1 MNITFKC
8 LICYNI
14 SFIGKLVW
22 FVSRNGWRQSRERL
36 WKGKAESCEQ
46 ECQGRTSVPRWQVW
60 HLIKGD
66 TVKATIAIAILF
78 GHNFVHLQNSSSS
91 EVPRHLLWPGR
102 GHCCCVQLCHPR
114 VPHCRWGSTI
124 LVHRPRHQ
132 TVVKLLRFKVKDKLW
147 IYFCT
152 EVLELAGNASKD
164 LKVKRIT
171 PRHLQ
176 LAIRSI

>member
-1 MNITFKC
+1 MTNFIHWQISV
-8 LICYNI
+8 IC
-14 SFIGKLVW
+14 FQKWLEAKQGKTLE
-22 FVSRNGWRQSRERL
+22 RQSRKL
-36 WKGKAESCEQ
+36 WAGVPGQDFSSPLAGITSHRRWH
-46 ECQGRTSVPRWQVW
+46 CQSNHCHCHPLWSQ
-60 HLIKGD
+60 
-66 TVKATIAIAILF
+66 F
-78 GHNFVHLQNSSSS
+78 CSSS
-91 EVPRHLLWPGR
+91 EFIVIWSPAPPPLAGSGPLLLFTALPSSSTSLPVRIKHFLFHRH
-102 GHCCCVQLCHPR
+102 Q
-114 VPHCRWGSTI
+114 
-124 LVHRPRHQ
+124 HQ